1 MDKELKK
8 TKTKA
13 KVVAP
18 IILEKGALAIWVS
31 EGDVYYIYEGRYST
45 DETTVRI
52 RDYNCFDEQYLVEI
66 PEDGRW
72 ELVHRDDI
80 KPIKCSEG

>member
-1 MDKELKK
+1 MKK

-13 KVVAP
+13 KVVITP
-18 IILEKGALAIWVS
+18 IILEKGALAIWV
-31 EGDVYYIYEGRYST
+31 DYDGRYHT

-80 KPIKCSEG
+80 KAIKFKGDGV